1 MLWFRLQNNGQ
12 IVIHYFHYED
22 IVTYNNV
29 FIIVNER
36 MQLIYTLYPI
46 ETKSSIDVI

>member
-12 IVIHYFHYED
+12 IMIHYFHYED
-22 IVTYNNV
+22 IVTHNNI

-36 MQLIYTLYPI
+36 MQLIYTLYPM
-46 ETKSSIDVI
+46 EVKSSIDVI